1 MSRVRRAVSVAVLLG
16 AASAC
21 HDGGVRREQMVAGG
35 DPARGRSLIPEY
47 GCGSCHVIPGV
58 PGAEGKVGPPLTH
71 FAERSFIAGNLRN
84 EPTALAHW
92 IRFPDHVE
100 PGTAM
105 PNLGVTEAHAR
116 DIAAYLYTLGSGGL
130 GPPSLFPSNTIPA
143 H

>member
-1 MSRVRRAVSVAVLLG
+1 MTRLTRQLLLVAM
-16 AASAC
+16 AALIVGC
-21 HDGGVRREQMVAGG
+21 HDGGIRREQTVAGG
-35 DPARGRSLIPEY
+35 DPERGRSLIPEY

-58 PGAEGKVGPPLTH
+58 PGAQGKVGPPLTH

-84 EPTALAHW
+84 EPAALARW
-92 IRFPDHVE
+92 IRFPSHIE

-105 PNLGVTEAHAR
+105 PDLGVSEAHAR

-130 GPPSLFPSNTIPA
+130 GPPSLFPSNAIPA

>member
-1 MSRVRRAVSVAVLLG
+1 MMRVRHAAAVLALVV
-16 AASAC
+16 AAAGC
-21 HDGGVRREQMVAGG
+21 HDGGVRREQTVAGG
-35 DPARGRSLIPEY
+35 DPERGRSLIPEY

-58 PGAEGKVGPPLTH
+58 PGAQGKVGPPLTH

-84 EPTALAHW
+84 EPAALARW
-92 IRFPDHVE
+92 IRFPNQVE

-116 DIAAYLYTLGSGGL
+116 DIAAYLYTLSSGGL
-130 GPPSLFPSNTIPA
+130 GPPSLFPSNAIPA

>member
-1 MSRVRRAVSVAVLLG
+1 MRRLTSTLG
-16 AASAC
+16 IMLMTAISAGC
-21 HDGGVRREQMVAGG
+21 HDGGIRRERTVAGG
-35 DPARGRSLIPEY
+35 DPERGRHLIPEY

-58 PGAEGKVGPPLTH
+58 PGAQGKVGPPLTH

-84 EPTALAHW
+84 EPAALARW
-92 IRFPDHVE
+92 IRFPGEVE

-105 PNLGVTEAHAR
+105 PDLGVSEAHAR

-130 GPPSLFPSNTIPA
+130 GPPSVFPSNAIPA

>member
-1 MSRVRRAVSVAVLLG
+1 MIRVRRMHVALGLVLV
-16 AASAC
+16 AAGC

-35 DPARGRSLIPEY
+35 DPGRGRTLIPEY

-58 PGAEGKVGPPLTH
+58 PGAQGKVGPPLTH
-71 FAERSFIAGNLRN
+71 FAERTFIAGNLRN
-84 EPTALAHW
+84 EPAALERW
-92 IRFPDHVE
+92 IRFPNHVE

-116 DIAAYLYTLGSGGL
+116 DISAYLYTLSSGGL
-130 GPPSLFPSNTIPA
+130 GPPSVFPSNAIPA